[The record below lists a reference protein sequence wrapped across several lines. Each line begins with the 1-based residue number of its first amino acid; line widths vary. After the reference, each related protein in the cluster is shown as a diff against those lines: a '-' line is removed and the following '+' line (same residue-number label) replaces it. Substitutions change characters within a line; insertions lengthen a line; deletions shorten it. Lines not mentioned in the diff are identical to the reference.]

1 MNEELIKEIF
11 ITIAFK
17 AMESGKE
24 LRLEKGTNTSKSKV
38 FGGAFSESSIDYD
51 SLSLLVYEGGGHED
65 LAEEDE
71 EEDLAE
77 EDEEEAEEK
86 DK

>member
-17 AMESGKE
+17 AMDSGKE
-24 LRLEKGTNTSKSKV
+24 LRLEKGKNISKSGV
-38 FGGAFSESSIDYD
+38 LRGAFSESSTDYE
-51 SLSLLVYEGGGHED
+51 SLSLFVYEGGGHED

-71 EEDLAE
+71 EDE
-77 EDEEEAEEK
+77 EDEEEAEEGET
-86 DK
+86 

>member
-17 AMESGKE
+17 AMDSGKE
-24 LRLEKGTNTSKSKV
+24 LRLEKGKNTSKNEVLK
-38 FGGAFSESSIDYD
+38 GAFSESSIDYD

-71 EEDLAE
+71 EET
-77 EDEEEAEEK
+77 EDGE
-86 DK
+86 

>member
-17 AMESGKE
+17 AMDSGKE
-24 LRLEKGTNTSKSKV
+24 IRLEKGKNTSESGV
-38 FGGAFSESSIDYD
+38 LGGAFSKSSTDYD

-65 LAEEDE
+65 LAEES
-71 EEDLAE
+71 E
-77 EDEEEAEEK
+77 EDEEETEE
-86 DK
+86 DE

>member
-1 MNEELIKEIF
+1 MNEELVKEIF

-17 AMESGKE
+17 AMDSGKE
-24 LRLEKGTNTSKSKV
+24 LRLEKGKNTSKSEAL
-38 FGGAFSESSIDYD
+38 GGAISKSSTDYD

-71 EEDLAE
+71 EEAE
-77 EDEEEAEEK
+77 EGE
-86 DK
+86 

>member
-1 MNEELIKEIF
+1 MNEELIKDIF

-17 AMESGKE
+17 AMDSGKE
-24 LRLEKGTNTSKSKV
+24 IRLEKGKNTSKSSTL
-38 FGGAFSESSIDYD
+38 GGGLSESSTDYD

-71 EEDLAE
+71 EETE
-77 EDEEEAEEK
+77 EVK
-86 DK
+86 Q

>member
-38 FGGAFSESSIDYD
+38 FGGAFSESSTDYD

-65 LAEEDE
+65 LAEEN
-71 EEDLAE
+71 E
-77 EDEEEAEEK
+77 EDEEETEE
-86 DK
+86 DE

>member
-17 AMESGKE
+17 AMDSGKE
-24 LRLEKGTNTSKSKV
+24 LRLERGKNTSESNV
-38 FGGAFSESSIDYD
+38 LGDAFSLSASDYD

-71 EEDLAE
+71 EESE
-77 EDEEEAEEK
+77 EGEA
-86 DK
+86 

>member
-24 LRLEKGTNTSKSKV
+24 LRLEKGKNTSKSGV
-38 FGGAFSESSIDYD
+38 LGGAFSESSSDYD
-51 SLSLLVYEGGGHED
+51 SLSLLVYEDGGYED
-65 LAEEDE
+65 ITEED
-71 EEDLAE
+71 E
-77 EDEEEAEEK
+77 EDEEEAEDGE
-86 DK
+86 

>member
-17 AMESGKE
+17 AMDSGKE
-24 LRLEKGTNTSKSKV
+24 IRLEKGKNTSRSGV
-38 FGGAFSESSIDYD
+38 LGGAFSESSTDYD

-65 LAEEDE
+65 LAEKD
-71 EEDLAE
+71 E
-77 EDEEEAEEK
+77 EDEEETEE
-86 DK
+86 DE

>member
-17 AMESGKE
+17 AMDSGKE
-24 LRLEKGTNTSKSKV
+24 LRLEKGKNTSKSET
-38 FGGAFSESSIDYD
+38 FRGALSESSTDYD
-51 SLSLLVYEGGGHED
+51 SLSLLIYEGGGHED

-71 EEDLAE
+71 EETE
-77 EDEEEAEEK
+77 EDET
-86 DK
+86 

>member
-17 AMESGKE
+17 AMDSGKE
-24 LRLEKGTNTSKSKV
+24 LRLEKGKNISESGV
-38 FGGAFSESSIDYD
+38 LGGAFSKSSTAYD

-65 LAEEDE
+65 LTEEGE
-71 EEDLAE
+71 EETE
-77 EDEEEAEEK
+77 EG
-86 DK
+86 

>member
-17 AMESGKE
+17 AIDSGKE
-24 LRLEKGTNTSKSKV
+24 IRLEKGKSTSKSGV
-38 FGGAFSESSIDYD
+38 LGGAFFESSIDYD

-65 LAEEDE
+65 LAE
-71 EEDLAE
+71 AA
-77 EDEEEAEEK
+77 EEEAEEGE
-86 DK
+86 

>member
-11 ITIAFK
+11 IAIAFK
-17 AMESGKE
+17 AMDSGKE
-24 LRLEKGTNTSKSKV
+24 LRLEKGKNISKSGV
-38 FGGAFSESSIDYD
+38 LGGAFSESSTDYD

-71 EEDLAE
+71 EED
-77 EDEEEAEEK
+77 EEETEGVEP
-86 DK
+86 

>member
-17 AMESGKE
+17 AMDSGKE
-24 LRLEKGTNTSKSKV
+24 LRLEKGKNTSKSGV
-38 FGGAFSESSIDYD
+38 LGGAFSESLTDYD

-65 LAEEDE
+65 F
-71 EEDLAE
+71 AE
-77 EDEEEAEEK
+77 EDEEEAEEGE
-86 DK
+86 

>member
-24 LRLEKGTNTSKSKV
+24 LRLEKGKNTSKSGV
-38 FGGAFSESSIDYD
+38 LGGAFSESSIDYD
-51 SLSLLVYEGGGHED
+51 SLSLLVYESGGHED
-65 LAEEDE
+65 FAEEDE
-71 EEDLAE
+71 EESE
-77 EDEEEAEEK
+77 EGET
-86 DK
+86 